1 MAANTKKA
9 RMEQAAARLDHLAGN
24 ASVLRSPELWE
35 RYHEAVKITELL
47 GFQVAQSG
55 GRRADAGTGRPL
67 HRPARGPVG

>member
-47 GFQVAQSG
+47 ASKLP
-55 GRRADAGTGRPL
+55 RAADATR
-67 HRPARGPVG
+67 